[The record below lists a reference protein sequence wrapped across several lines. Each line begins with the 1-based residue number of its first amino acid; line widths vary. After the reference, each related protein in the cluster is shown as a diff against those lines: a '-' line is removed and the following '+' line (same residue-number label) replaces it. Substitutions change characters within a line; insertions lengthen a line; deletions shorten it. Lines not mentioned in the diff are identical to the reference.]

1 MIHIPVY
8 VITTDPA
15 DVVEIANQKQVVVDE
30 QFLNRQEI
38 SLYETAVYFAKLI
51 VSISV
56 LSVAMLY
63 NYHLLS
69 RLHSK
74 DIAGFLNLLC
84 VLSSALVTFVAW
96 NDSEGKNKGKLRT
109 VENTVVSILFS
120 LILIIPSVLL
130 GNPWLSLITTNILT
144 STAEYPFMLF
154 AHAFFFAA
162 KYVCPESALITA
174 FNVFPALI
182 ALVSLVEY
190 EVSAFYKKKLRSTG
204 SLPVSATTIF
214 TGILFIF
221 SVVALVFNLHTV
233 HAAQSIS
240 L

>member
-1 MIHIPVY
+1 MIHISINTYDDIANVAE
-8 VITTDPA
+8 T
-15 DVVEIANQKQVVVDE
+15 ANQKQVNVDK
-30 QFLNRQEI
+30 QFLKTQKI
-38 SLYETAVYFAKLI
+38 SLYETAVYFTKLI

-63 NYHLLS
+63 NYHLLA

-74 DIAGFLNLLC
+74 DIAGFLNVLC

-96 NDSEGKNKGKLRT
+96 NDSEEKNKGKVRT

-120 LILIIPSVLL
+120 LILIIPGVLL

-144 STAEYPFMLF
+144 STTEYPFMLF

-162 KYVCPESALITA
+162 KYACPESALIMA

-190 EVSAFYKKKLRSTG
+190 EVSAFYKKKLRSKNF
-204 SLPVSATTIF
+204 LPVSATTIF